1 MRYDGIDW
9 VAIVLTIIGALNWGL
24 VGVFRFNLVT
34 FLFGAN
40 SLLTRIVLTLVGI
53 AGIYLIYTVSKA
65 PDREYIRE

>member
-24 VGVFRFNLVT
+24 VGIFRFNLVT

-40 SLLTRIVLTLVGI
+40 SLLSRIVITLVGI
-53 AGIYLIYTVSKA
+53 AGVYLIYTVSKA
-65 PDREYIRE
+65 PDREYSRE

>member
-9 VAIVLTIIGALNWGL
+9 VVIFLTIIGALNWGL
-24 VGVFRFNLVT
+24 VGIFRFNLVT

-40 SLLTRIVLTLVGI
+40 SLISRIIFTLVGI
-53 AGIYLIYTVSKA
+53 AGIYLIYTVSKS

>member
-24 VGVFRFNLVT
+24 VGIFRFNLVT

-40 SLLTRIVLTLVGI
+40 SLLSRIVFTLVGI
-53 AGIYLIYTVSKA
+53 AGVYLIYTVSKA
-65 PDREYIRE
+65 PDREYSRE

>member
-1 MRYDGIDW
+1 MRYDGLDW
-9 VAIVLTIIGALNWGL
+9 LAIVLTIIGALNWGL
-24 VGVFRFNLVT
+24 VGIFRFNLVT

-40 SLLTRIVLTLVGI
+40 SLLSRTIFTLVGI